1 MARQIAAMPAASMAP
16 LRSSPVTSAANWL
29 PSGRM
34 AMDMA
39 APPLVCQVRISWTKV
54 QGNNRVAGKGSRFMT
69 SIQKRI
75 GVGFLS
81 AVISVL
87 IFHQGMWA
95 LLHYL
100 AVPGL
105 TMPPPFPT
113 DPIPP
118 FGVPRIL
125 NLCFWGGLWGAAFG
139 AVWRGRPG
147 TYWWGGLLLGAA
159 AAATGLIIVAAIKG

>member
-1 MARQIAAMPAASMAP
+1 
-16 LRSSPVTSAANWL
+16 
-29 PSGRM
+29 
-34 AMDMA
+34 
-39 APPLVCQVRISWTKV
+39 
-54 QGNNRVAGKGSRFMT
+54 MT

-81 AVISVL
+81 AVLSVL

-159 AAATGLIIVAAIKG
+159 AAATGLIIVAAIKGLPIGGGWQLNNWIRSLLINGTWGLGVGLILTALSGQSARREKYANR